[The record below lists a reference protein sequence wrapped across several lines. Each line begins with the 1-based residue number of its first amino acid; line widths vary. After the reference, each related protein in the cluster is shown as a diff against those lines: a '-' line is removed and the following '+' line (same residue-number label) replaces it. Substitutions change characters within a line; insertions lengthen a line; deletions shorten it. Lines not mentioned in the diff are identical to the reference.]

1 MLRWKGS
8 YKPSTESKSFLWG
21 SWIESLIL
29 YRGKRKKGMVDVE
42 VEEPSVPVF
51 KDGQKGW
58 VAKGYKEI
66 AKSQGIKEKNDWYK
80 ILLK

>member
-1 MLRWKGS
+1 
-8 YKPSTESKSFLWG
+8 
-21 SWIESLIL
+21 
-29 YRGKRKKGMVDVE
+29 MVDVE

-66 AKSQGIKEKNDWYK
+66 AKSQGIKEKND
-80 ILLK
+80 